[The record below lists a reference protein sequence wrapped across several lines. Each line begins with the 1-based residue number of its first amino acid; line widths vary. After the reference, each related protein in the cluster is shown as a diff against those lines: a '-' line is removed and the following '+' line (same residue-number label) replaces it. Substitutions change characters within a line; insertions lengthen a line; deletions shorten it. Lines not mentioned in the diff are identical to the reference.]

1 MIRTDNR
8 YIGRPVRSLSVCAT
22 DLLGPGAPVQ
32 LSLFTDERARE
43 RTARAET
50 AVDEIRRRFGYHS
63 IARAI
68 FLTDADIG
76 GLNPR
81 EENTIHPVG
90 WRREAQEETD

>member
-1 MIRTDNR
+1 M
-8 YIGRPVRSLSVCAT
+8 
-22 DLLGPGAPVQ
+22 
-32 LSLFTDERARE
+32 
-43 RTARAET
+43 
-50 AVDEIRRRFGYHS
+50 DEIRRRFGYHS

-90 WRREAQEETD
+90 WHRAAQEEAD